1 MHVKEQDDKKKVS
14 GEGMVI
20 FDGDYRESEDAA
32 GRGEDEENQPF
43 AQGRDE
49 SI

>member
-1 MHVKEQDDKKKVS
+1 
-14 GEGMVI
+14 MVI